1 MKQKLYKEKQAL
13 WNGLKISSHQF
24 GKHTFKIKPEVT
36 SVLAR
41 AVLKPPSVRP
51 RQPWSPYEET
61 PCERQTEAHLLAWS
75 GFKPGMWKLQGRKVR
90 AASPDREGR
99 AAPGASVREGRRAPL
114 PCRGFCVFR
123 CSNDRFLT
131 SVSFNNSQMVFSHFQ
146 DQNKNDLAV
155 MSSPSWLCPLPTTP
169 FPVPPRLAAG
179 FRALLFG
186 CGAGALQR
194 NPGLDECA
202 EKCPCWK
209 TTFGTGAPGSQC
221 LGQPCSRE
229 EAPTRSGCLLLQP
242 QPQEKPQTRIIE
254 YSSSM
259 NSINSRP
266 HVLKSKIA
274 AIISSQNL
282 KQITTSLSFFS
293 VLYFHWKEVCLPA
306 WFHYEMI
313 GATARRTF
321 IYFYISDKSLL
332 TLSATAN
339 TASDFFVP
347 ILNILLKPSI
357 NLNKII

>member
-1 MKQKLYKEKQAL
+1 
-13 WNGLKISSHQF
+13 
-24 GKHTFKIKPEVT
+24 
-36 SVLAR
+36 
-41 AVLKPPSVRP
+41 
-51 RQPWSPYEET
+51 
-61 PCERQTEAHLLAWS
+61 
-75 GFKPGMWKLQGRKVR
+75 MWKLQGREVR
-90 AASPDREGR
+90 AASPGREGR

-186 CGAGALQR
+186 CGAGALRR

-229 EAPTRSGCLLLQP
+229 EAPTRSGCFCCSP
-242 QPQEKPQTRIIE
+242 SHKKNPKP
-254 YSSSM
+254 
-259 NSINSRP
+259 
-266 HVLKSKIA
+266 
-274 AIISSQNL
+274 
-282 KQITTSLSFFS
+282 
-293 VLYFHWKEVCLPA
+293 
-306 WFHYEMI
+306 
-313 GATARRTF
+313 G
-321 IYFYISDKSLL
+321 
-332 TLSATAN
+332 
-339 TASDFFVP
+339 
-347 ILNILLKPSI
+347 
-357 NLNKII
+357 